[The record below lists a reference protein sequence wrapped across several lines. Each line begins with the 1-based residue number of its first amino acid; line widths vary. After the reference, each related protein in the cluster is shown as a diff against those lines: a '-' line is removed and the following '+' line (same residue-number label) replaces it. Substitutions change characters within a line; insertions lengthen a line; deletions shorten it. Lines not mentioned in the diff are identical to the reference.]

1 MLAREVEVGER
12 ERCGGAGA
20 GPLSPNAASSAAT
33 SGSCAGTHGSRCGPP
48 RCPRPPAHVAAV
60 PARDIG
66 GVGPR
71 AGPPAGAESV
81 PDRLSTMPSRKHAPS
96 RSLGLRG
103 GVRIGSTVL
112 PENGAVRCGVF
123 RYILHSGCPF
133 FRTGCCDDDDS
144 RGQPRFIAR
153 CSYTKVRD
161 AALLAAHPLGNG
173 PRNRSKQ
180 ARLDGACCLAE
191 NSAIVY
197 WFNA

>member
-1 MLAREVEVGER
+1 MLAREVEVGEH
-12 ERCGGAGA
+12 ERRGGAGA

-112 PENGAVRCGVF
+112 PESGAVRCGVF
-123 RYILHSGCPF
+123 GYIVHGGCPF
-133 FRTGCCDDDDS
+133 FRTGCCGDDDS
-144 RGQPRFIAR
+144 KGGGRATSRGAHTPRFGTRPSWRHIRLATAR
-153 CSYTKVRD
+153 GTGAS
-161 AALLAAHPLGNG
+161 
-173 PRNRSKQ
+173 
-180 ARLDGACCLAE
+180 RLDSMAHA
-191 NSAIVY
+191 AQPKTRR
-197 WFNA
+197 